1 MSKSPNPQKPR
12 LFGDVKSLSLKMNFA
27 MTRQNISLIIM
38 TQFILFCLLLSYQTV
53 RIEQNAKDLLNQ
65 DVITN
70 QIGSSDYS
78 ILGYS
83 FKTVN
88 ETTNQNP
95 LSFLSNYLPFGE
107 AQRDFFIPSD
117 NRSWNKRFFDAEYQ
131 VTITHSNNQYLI
143 RYPLR
148 ENFIQL
154 LQIMSILLA
163 FQFLYLLIR
172 IVSNFTQVNEMLK
185 PLSDLTSST
194 VKLQN
199 ELSNVSL
206 IKSNQDIV
214 GFAGAINQLDV
225 TQLDQPVLIKNNQKE
240 LSELTSA
247 INDLILRMN
256 QAYKSQTRF
265 VSDASHELRTP
276 IAIIQGYINMLDR
289 WGKQDEQTT
298 QEAINAIK
306 EESEHMKNLIE
317 QLLFLA
323 RGDSDTMVL
332 QKEPFNVNILIQG
345 MIKEAQLIDKTHEY
359 LFKSEQETGMN
370 GDKQLIKQVLRIL
383 LDNSSKYS
391 NQGEI
396 IKIKVSHTEKDVSI
410 TVQDNGI
417 GMKEETIQHI
427 FDRFYRGDSSQD
439 IKAKGTGL
447 GLSIAKWIVDK
458 HDGQFEITS
467 RYEIGTFITVKFRNA
482 FIPIDQT
489 KS

>member
-1 MSKSPNPQKPR
+1 MSKAPKPQKTR

-27 MTRQNISLIIM
+27 MICQNISLIIM
-38 TQFILFCLLLSYQTV
+38 TQFLLFCLLLTYQTAQ
-53 RIEQNAKDLLNQ
+53 IEQHAKDILKQ
-65 DVITN
+65 DMIVN
-70 QIGSSDYS
+70 QIGDIDYP
-78 ILGYS
+78 ILGYT
-83 FKTVN
+83 FRTVDAI
-88 ETTNQNP
+88 TKQNP
-95 LSFLSNYLPFGE
+95 LSFLSSYLPLRN
-107 AQRDFFIPSD
+107 AQRDFYIPKD
-117 NRSWNKRFFDAEYQ
+117 NGNWNSRLFDAEYQ
-131 VTITHSNNQYLI
+131 VIVTQNSNQYLI

-148 ENFIQL
+148 GNFTQL
-154 LQIMSILLA
+154 LQILGILFS
-163 FQFLYLLIR
+163 FQFLFLLIR
-172 IVSNFTQVNEMLK
+172 IVSNFTKVNEMLK
-185 PLSDLTSST
+185 PLNDLTSSA

-199 ELSNVSL
+199 DLSNVSL
-206 IKSNQDIV
+206 VKSNQDIA
-214 GFAGAINQLDV
+214 GFAGALNQLDV

-256 QAYKSQTRF
+256 EAYKSQTRF

-332 QKEPFNVNILIQG
+332 QKEPFSVDTLIQG

-359 LFKSEQETGMN
+359 LFKPDQETGMN

-396 IKIKVSHTEKDVSI
+396 IKIKVSHTDKDVSI

-427 FDRFYRGDSSQD
+427 FDRFYRGDSSKD

-447 GLSIAKWIVDK
+447 GLSIAKWIVEK

-467 RYEIGTFITVKFRNA
+467 RYGIGTFITITFKNA
-482 FIPIDQT
+482 YVPVR
-489 KS
+489 

>member
-1 MSKSPNPQKPR
+1 MSKSPIQPKTR
-12 LFGDVKSLSLKMNFA
+12 LFGDMKSLSLKMNYA
-27 MTRQNISLIIM
+27 MTRQNISLILL
-38 TQFILFCLLLSYQTV
+38 TQFLLFCLLLSYQTV
-53 RIEQNAKDLLNQ
+53 RIEQNAKDLLKM
-65 DVITN
+65 DAIAN
-70 QIGSSDYS
+70 QIGVSDYPV
-78 ILGYS
+78 LGYT
-83 FKTVN
+83 FKTVDTVTKQN
-88 ETTNQNP
+88 E
-95 LSFLSNYLPFGE
+95 LAFLSNYLPLRE
-107 AQRDFFIPSD
+107 AHRVFFIPDD
-117 NRSWNKRFFDAEYQ
+117 NRSWNTRLFDAEYQ
-131 VTITHSNNQYLI
+131 VVVTQNNTQYLI
-143 RYPLR
+143 TYPLR
-148 ENFIQL
+148 ENFTQL
-154 LQIMSILLA
+154 LQIMGILFA
-163 FQFLYLLIR
+163 FQFLFLLIR
-172 IVSNFTQVNEMLK
+172 IVSNFTKVNEMLK
-185 PLSDLTSST
+185 PLNDLTSSA

-199 ELSNVSL
+199 DLSNVSL
-206 IKSNQDIV
+206 VKSNQDIV

-225 TQLDQPVLIKNNQKE
+225 TQLDNPALIKNNQKE

-256 QAYKSQTRF
+256 EAYKSQTRF

-289 WGKQDEQTT
+289 WGKQDESTT

-332 QKEPFNVNILIQG
+332 QKEPFDVNTLIQS

-359 LFKSEQETGMN
+359 VFKPDQETGMN

-396 IKIKVSHTEKDVSI
+396 IKIKISHTDKDVSI

-427 FDRFYRGDSSQD
+427 FDRFYRGDSSKD

-447 GLSIAKWIVDK
+447 GLSIAKWIVEK

-467 RYEIGTFITVKFRNA
+467 RYGIGTFITVTFKNA
-482 FIPIDQT
+482 FVPVH
-489 KS
+489 

>member
-1 MSKSPNPQKPR
+1 
-12 LFGDVKSLSLKMNFA
+12 
-27 MTRQNISLIIM
+27 MTRQNISQILM
-38 TQFILFCLLLSYQTV
+38 TQFLLFCLLLSYQTIQ
-53 RIEQNAKDLLNQ
+53 IEQHAKDILNQ
-65 DVITN
+65 DSIVN
-70 QIGSSDYS
+70 QISSTDYP
-78 ILGYS
+78 ILGYT
-83 FKTVN
+83 FRKVDAVTK
-88 ETTNQNP
+88 QND
-95 LSFLSNYLPFGE
+95 LSFLSGYLPLRN
-107 AQRDFFIPSD
+107 AQRVFYIPNDS
-117 NRSWNKRFFDAEYQ
+117 RSWNTRLFDAEYQ
-131 VTITHSNNQYLI
+131 VIVTRNSNQYLL
-143 RYPLR
+143 RFPLR
-148 ENFIQL
+148 GNFTQL
-154 LQIMSILLA
+154 LQILGILFS

-172 IVSNFTQVNEMLK
+172 IVSNFTKVNEMLK
-185 PLSDLTSST
+185 PLNDLTSSA

-199 ELSNVSL
+199 DLSNVSL
-206 IKSNQDIV
+206 VKSNQDIA
-214 GFAGAINQLDV
+214 GFAGALNQLDV

-256 QAYKSQTRF
+256 EAYKSQTRF

-332 QKEPFNVNILIQG
+332 QKEPFDVNVLIQG
-345 MIKEAQLIDKTHEY
+345 MIKEAQLIDKMHEY
-359 LFKSEQETGMN
+359 LFKPEQETGMN

-396 IKIKVSHTEKDVSI
+396 IKIKVSHTDKDVSI

-427 FDRFYRGDSSQD
+427 FDRFYRGDSSKD

-447 GLSIAKWIVDK
+447 GLSIAKWIVEK

-467 RYEIGTFITVKFRNA
+467 RYGIGTFITITFKNA
-482 FIPIDQT
+482 YVPVR
-489 KS
+489 